1 MGVPRNHVGER
12 CMQSMVG
19 SSSLMNVVGDGEAA
33 MGIMQALPR
42 RYRRRGVLARGV
54 ALVWVEKGC
63 PGCLLVLLLV
73 VVQGIVVRKL
83 WSRCW
88 FAV

>member
-54 ALVWVEKGC
+54 ALV
-63 PGCLLVLLLV
+63 
-73 VVQGIVVRKL
+73 
-83 WSRCW
+83 
-88 FAV
+88 